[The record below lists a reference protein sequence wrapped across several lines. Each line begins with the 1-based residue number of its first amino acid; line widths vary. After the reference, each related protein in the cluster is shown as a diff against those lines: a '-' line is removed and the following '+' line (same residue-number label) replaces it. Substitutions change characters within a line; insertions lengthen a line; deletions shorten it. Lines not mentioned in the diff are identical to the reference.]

1 MRHWLWLL
9 PLALLQ
15 ACAGTPLA
23 EQLEQSFTTLD
34 GEPRPESS
42 PSSSTQPDTAVPAIQ
57 AVPTIQAAPVAEP
70 VETSAR
76 VSGQKDAD
84 PVADPVVKTVPPKA
98 VPPKAVPKQTV
109 SPQPVR
115 PTPRQPLAP
124 YRITIRLAG
133 ADPAAPAEA
142 VTQALRSSAVDFM
155 VERIERVVP

>member
-34 GEPRPESS
+34 GEPQPESG
-42 PSSSTQPDTAVPAIQ
+42 PSSSTQPDTAVP
-57 AVPTIQAAPVAEP
+57 VIQAAPVDEP

-84 PVADPVVKTVPPKA
+84 PVVETSPPETVPPKTVPP
-98 VPPKAVPKQTV
+98 
-109 SPQPVR
+109 QPVR
-115 PTPRQPLAP
+115 TMPRQPLAP

>member
-1 MRHWLWLL
+1 MPRWVWLL
-9 PLALLQ
+9 PLVLLQ

-23 EQLEQSFTTLD
+23 DQLEQSFTTLD
-34 GEPRPESS
+34 GEPQPDSG
-42 PSSSTQPDTAVPAIQ
+42 PSSSTQPDTAVP
-57 AVPTIQAAPVAEP
+57 VIQAAPVDEP

-84 PVADPVVKTVPPKA
+84 PVVETSPPETVPPQTVPPKTVPP
-98 VPPKAVPKQTV
+98 
-109 SPQPVR
+109 QPVR
-115 PTPRQPLAP
+115 TMPRQPLAP
-124 YRITIRLAG
+124 YRITIRLVG

>member
-1 MRHWLWLL
+1 MPRWVWLL
-9 PLALLQ
+9 PLVLLQ

-23 EQLEQSFTTLD
+23 DQLEQSFTTLD
-34 GEPRPESS
+34 GEPQPESG
-42 PSSSTQPDTAVPAIQ
+42 PSSSTQPDTAVP
-57 AVPTIQAAPVAEP
+57 VIQAAPVDEP

-76 VSGQKDAD
+76 VSGQKDPDA
-84 PVADPVVKTVPPKA
+84 VVETSPPETVPPKTVPP
-98 VPPKAVPKQTV
+98 
-109 SPQPVR
+109 QPVR
-115 PTPRQPLAP
+115 TMPRQPLAP

>member
-1 MRHWLWLL
+1 MRRWVWLL
-9 PLALLQ
+9 PLVLLQ

-23 EQLEQSFTTLD
+23 DQLEQSFTTLD
-34 GEPRPESS
+34 GEPQPVSG
-42 PSSSTQPDTAVPAIQ
+42 PSSSTQPDTAVP
-57 AVPTIQAAPVAEP
+57 VIQAAPVDEP

-84 PVADPVVKTVPPKA
+84 PVVET
-98 VPPKAVPKQTV
+98 
-109 SPQPVR
+109 VR

>member
-1 MRHWLWLL
+1 MRRWVWLL
-9 PLALLQ
+9 PLVFLQ

-34 GEPRPESS
+34 GEPQPESV
-42 PSSSTQPDTAVPAIQ
+42 PSLSDQPDTAVPAIQ
-57 AVPTIQAAPVAEP
+57 LAPADEP
-70 VETSAR
+70 VESSR
-76 VSGQKDAD
+76 RDSEQGDANL
-84 PVADPVVKTVPPKA
+84 VVEAKPPESM
-98 VPPKAVPKQTV
+98 P
-109 SPQPVR
+109 SQPVR
-115 PTPRQPLAP
+115 PVPRQPLAP

>member
-1 MRHWLWLL
+1 MPRWVWLL
-9 PLALLQ
+9 PLVLLQ

-23 EQLEQSFTTLD
+23 DQLEQSFTTLD
-34 GEPRPESS
+34 GEPQPESG
-42 PSSSTQPDTAVPAIQ
+42 PSSSTQPDTAVP
-57 AVPTIQAAPVAEP
+57 VIQAAPVDEP

-84 PVADPVVKTVPPKA
+84 PVVETSPPETVPPKTVPP
-98 VPPKAVPKQTV
+98 
-109 SPQPVR
+109 QPVR
-115 PTPRQPLAP
+115 TMPRQPLAP

>member
-34 GEPRPESS
+34 GEPQPESS
-42 PSSSTQPDTAVPAIQ
+42 PSSSTQPDKAVPAIQ

-84 PVADPVVKTVPPKA
+84 PVVKI
-98 VPPKAVPKQTV
+98 
-109 SPQPVR
+109 VR

>member
-1 MRHWLWLL
+1 MRRWVWLL

-34 GEPRPESS
+34 GEPQPESR
-42 PSSSTQPDTAVPAIQ
+42 PSSPTQPDTAVPR
-57 AVPTIQAAPVAEP
+57 IQAAPVAEP

-76 VSGQKDAD
+76 VSEQQDAD
-84 PVADPVVKTVPPKA
+84 PVAEI
-98 VPPKAVPKQTV
+98 
-109 SPQPVR
+109 VR
-115 PTPRQPLAP
+115 STPRQPLAP

>member
-1 MRHWLWLL
+1 MHRWVWLL
-9 PLALLQ
+9 PLVLLQ

-23 EQLEQSFTTLD
+23 DQLEQSFTTLD
-34 GEPRPESS
+34 GAPQPESS
-42 PSSSTQPDTAVPAIQ
+42 PSFSPQPDTAVP
-57 AVPTIQAAPVAEP
+57 VIQAAPVDEP

-84 PVADPVVKTVPPKA
+84 PVVETSPPETVPPKTVPP
-98 VPPKAVPKQTV
+98 
-109 SPQPVR
+109 QPVR
-115 PTPRQPLAP
+115 TMPRQPLAP

>member
-1 MRHWLWLL
+1 MPRWVWLL
-9 PLALLQ
+9 PLVLLQ

-23 EQLEQSFTTLD
+23 EQLEQSFTTLE
-34 GEPRPESS
+34 GEPQPESS
-42 PSSSTQPDTAVPAIQ
+42 PSFSPQPETAVPVIQ
-57 AVPTIQAAPVAEP
+57 AAPAIQAAPVDEP
-70 VETSAR
+70 VETSAL

-84 PVADPVVKTVPPKA
+84 PVVETSPPKTVPP
-98 VPPKAVPKQTV
+98 
-109 SPQPVR
+109 QPVR
-115 PTPRQPLAP
+115 TMPRQPLAP

>member
-34 GEPRPESS
+34 GEPQPEAS
-42 PSSSTQPDTAVPAIQ
+42 PSSSSQPDTAVPA
-57 AVPTIQAAPVAEP
+57 IQAAPVAEP

-84 PVADPVVKTVPPKA
+84 PVVET
-98 VPPKAVPKQTV
+98 
-109 SPQPVR
+109 VR

>member
-1 MRHWLWLL
+1 MPRWVWLL
-9 PLALLQ
+9 PLVLLQ

-23 EQLEQSFTTLD
+23 DQLEQSFTTLD
-34 GEPRPESS
+34 GEPQPESG
-42 PSSSTQPDTAVPAIQ
+42 PSSSIQPDTAVP
-57 AVPTIQAAPVAEP
+57 VIQAAPVDEP

-84 PVADPVVKTVPPKA
+84 PVVETSPPETVPPET
-98 VPPKAVPKQTV
+98 VP
-109 SPQPVR
+109 PQPVR
-115 PTPRQPLAP
+115 TMPRQPLAP

>member
-1 MRHWLWLL
+1 MPRWVWLL
-9 PLALLQ
+9 PLVLLQ

-23 EQLEQSFTTLD
+23 DQLEQSFTTLD
-34 GEPRPESS
+34 GEPQPESS

-84 PVADPVVKTVPPKA
+84 PVVETVPPK
-98 VPPKAVPKQTV
+98 TV
-109 SPQPVR
+109 SQQPVR

-133 ADPAAPAEA
+133 SDPAAPAEA
-142 VTQALRSSAVDFM
+142 VTQALRVSAVDFM

>member
-1 MRHWLWLL
+1 MPRWVWLL
-9 PLALLQ
+9 PLVLLQ

-23 EQLEQSFTTLD
+23 DQLEQSFTTLD
-34 GEPRPESS
+34 GEPQPESG
-42 PSSSTQPDTAVPAIQ
+42 PSSSTQPDTAVP
-57 AVPTIQAAPVAEP
+57 VIQAAPVDEP

-76 VSGQKDAD
+76 VSGQKDQ
-84 PVADPVVKTVPPKA
+84 DPVVETAPPKTVPP
-98 VPPKAVPKQTV
+98 
-109 SPQPVR
+109 QPVR
-115 PTPRQPLAP
+115 TMPRQPLAP

>member
-1 MRHWLWLL
+1 MPRWVWLL
-9 PLALLQ
+9 PLVLLQ

-23 EQLEQSFTTLD
+23 DQLEQSFTTLD
-34 GEPRPESS
+34 GEPQPESG
-42 PSSSTQPDTAVPAIQ
+42 PSSSTQPDTAVP
-57 AVPTIQAAPVAEP
+57 VIQAAPVDEP

-76 VSGQKDAD
+76 VSGQKDPDA
-84 PVADPVVKTVPPKA
+84 VVETSPPETVLPETVP
-98 VPPKAVPKQTV
+98 
-109 SPQPVR
+109 PQPVR
-115 PTPRQPLAP
+115 TMPRQPLAP

>member
-34 GEPRPESS
+34 GEPQPESS
-42 PSSSTQPDTAVPAIQ
+42 PSSSTQPDKAVPAIQ

-76 VSGQKDAD
+76 VSGQQDAD
-84 PVADPVVKTVPPKA
+84 PVVET
-98 VPPKAVPKQTV
+98 VPKQT
-109 SPQPVR
+109 VR

-124 YRITIRLAG
+124 YRITIRLSG

>member
-1 MRHWLWLL
+1 MPRWVWLL
-9 PLALLQ
+9 PLVLLQ

-23 EQLEQSFTTLD
+23 DQLERSFTTLD
-34 GEPRPESS
+34 GEPQPESS
-42 PSSSTQPDTAVPAIQ
+42 PSLSPQPDTAVP
-57 AVPTIQAAPVAEP
+57 VIQAAPATQAAPVDEP

-84 PVADPVVKTVPPKA
+84 PVVETSPPETVPPKTVPP
-98 VPPKAVPKQTV
+98 
-109 SPQPVR
+109 QPVR
-115 PTPRQPLAP
+115 TMPRQPLAP

>member
-1 MRHWLWLL
+1 MRRWVWLL

-34 GEPRPESS
+34 GEPQPESG
-42 PSSSTQPDTAVPAIQ
+42 PSSSTQPDTAVP
-57 AVPTIQAAPVAEP
+57 VIQAAPVDEP

-76 VSGQKDAD
+76 VSGQKDPDA
-84 PVADPVVKTVPPKA
+84 VVETSPPETVLPETVP
-98 VPPKAVPKQTV
+98 
-109 SPQPVR
+109 PQPVR
-115 PTPRQPLAP
+115 TMPRQPLAP

>member
-1 MRHWLWLL
+1 MPRWVWLL
-9 PLALLQ
+9 PLVLLQ

-23 EQLEQSFTTLD
+23 DQLEQSFTTLD
-34 GEPRPESS
+34 GEPQPESG
-42 PSSSTQPDTAVPAIQ
+42 PSSSTQPDTAVP
-57 AVPTIQAAPVAEP
+57 VIQAAPVDEP

-76 VSGQKDAD
+76 VSGQKD
-84 PVADPVVKTVPPKA
+84 PDPVVEPSPPETVPPKTVPP
-98 VPPKAVPKQTV
+98 
-109 SPQPVR
+109 QPVR
-115 PTPRQPLAP
+115 TMPRQPLAP

>member
-1 MRHWLWLL
+1 MRRWVWLL

-34 GEPRPESS
+34 GEPQPESS
-42 PSSSTQPDTAVPAIQ
+42 PSSSTRPDTAVPVIQ

-84 PVADPVVKTVPPKA
+84 PVADPVVET
-98 VPPKAVPKQTV
+98 VPKQT
-109 SPQPVR
+109 VR

>member
-1 MRHWLWLL
+1 MPRWVWLL
-9 PLALLQ
+9 PLVLLQ

-34 GEPRPESS
+34 GEPQPESS
-42 PSSSTQPDTAVPAIQ
+42 PASSTQPDTAVP
-57 AVPTIQAAPVAEP
+57 VIQAAPVDEP

-84 PVADPVVKTVPPKA
+84 PVVETSPPETVLSETVLPETVPPE
-98 VPPKAVPKQTV
+98 PLRTM
-109 SPQPVR
+109 
-115 PTPRQPLAP
+115 PRQPLAP

>member
-1 MRHWLWLL
+1 MRRWVWLL

-34 GEPRPESS
+34 GEPQPESG
-42 PSSSTQPDTAVPAIQ
+42 PSSSTQPDTAVP
-57 AVPTIQAAPVAEP
+57 VIQAAPVDEP

-84 PVADPVVKTVPPKA
+84 PVVETSPPETVPPE
-98 VPPKAVPKQTV
+98 TV

-115 PTPRQPLAP
+115 TMPRQPLAP

>member
-1 MRHWLWLL
+1 MRRWVWLL
-9 PLALLQ
+9 PLVLLQ

-23 EQLEQSFTTLD
+23 DQLEQSFTTLD
-34 GEPRPESS
+34 GEPQPESG
-42 PSSSTQPDTAVPAIQ
+42 PSSSTQPDTAVP
-57 AVPTIQAAPVAEP
+57 VIQAAPVDEP

-84 PVADPVVKTVPPKA
+84 PVVETSPPETVPPKTVPP
-98 VPPKAVPKQTV
+98 
-109 SPQPVR
+109 QPVR
-115 PTPRQPLAP
+115 TMPRQPLAP

>member
-34 GEPRPESS
+34 GEPQPEAS
-42 PSSSTQPDTAVPAIQ
+42 PSSSTQPDTAVP
-57 AVPTIQAAPVAEP
+57 VIQAAPVDEL

-76 VSGQKDAD
+76 VSGQKDPDA
-84 PVADPVVKTVPPKA
+84 VVETSPPETVPPKTVPP
-98 VPPKAVPKQTV
+98 
-109 SPQPVR
+109 QPVR
-115 PTPRQPLAP
+115 TMPRQPLAP
-124 YRITIRLAG
+124 YRITIRLVG

>member
-1 MRHWLWLL
+1 MRHWVWLL

-34 GEPRPESS
+34 GEPQPESG
-42 PSSSTQPDTAVPAIQ
+42 PSSSTQPDTAVP
-57 AVPTIQAAPVAEP
+57 VIQAAPVDEP

-84 PVADPVVKTVPPKA
+84 PVVET
-98 VPPKAVPKQTV
+98 
-109 SPQPVR
+109 VR

>member
-1 MRHWLWLL
+1 MRRWVWLL

-34 GEPRPESS
+34 GEPQPESG

-84 PVADPVVKTVPPKA
+84 PVVET
-98 VPPKAVPKQTV
+98 
-109 SPQPVR
+109 VR

>member
-34 GEPRPESS
+34 GEPQPESS
-42 PSSSTQPDTAVPAIQ
+42 PSSSTQPDTAVP
-57 AVPTIQAAPVAEP
+57 VIQAAPVDEP

-84 PVADPVVKTVPPKA
+84 PVVETSPPETVPPKTVPP
-98 VPPKAVPKQTV
+98 
-109 SPQPVR
+109 QPVR
-115 PTPRQPLAP
+115 TMPRQPLAP

>member
-1 MRHWLWLL
+1 MRRWVWLL
-9 PLALLQ
+9 PLVLLQ

-23 EQLEQSFTTLD
+23 DQLEQSFTTLD
-34 GEPRPESS
+34 GEPQPDSG
-42 PSSSTQPDTAVPAIQ
+42 PSASTQPDTAVP
-57 AVPTIQAAPVAEP
+57 VIQAAPVDEP

-76 VSGQKDAD
+76 VSGQKD
-84 PVADPVVKTVPPKA
+84 PDPVVETPPPETVPLKTVPP
-98 VPPKAVPKQTV
+98 
-109 SPQPVR
+109 QPVR
-115 PTPRQPLAP
+115 TMPRQPLAP

>member
-1 MRHWLWLL
+1 MPRWVWLL
-9 PLALLQ
+9 PLVLLQ

-23 EQLEQSFTTLD
+23 DQLEQSFTTLD
-34 GEPRPESS
+34 GEPQPDSG
-42 PSSSTQPDTAVPAIQ
+42 PSSSTQPDTAVP
-57 AVPTIQAAPVAEP
+57 VIQAAPVDEP

-76 VSGQKDAD
+76 VSGQKDPDA
-84 PVADPVVKTVPPKA
+84 VVETSPPETVLPETVP
-98 VPPKAVPKQTV
+98 
-109 SPQPVR
+109 PQPVR
-115 PTPRQPLAP
+115 TMPRQPLAP